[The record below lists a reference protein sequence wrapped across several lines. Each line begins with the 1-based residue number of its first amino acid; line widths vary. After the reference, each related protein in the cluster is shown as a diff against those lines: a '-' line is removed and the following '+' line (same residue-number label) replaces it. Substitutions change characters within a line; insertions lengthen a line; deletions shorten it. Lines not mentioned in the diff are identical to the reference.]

1 MIEVKKISVPLK
13 RKNKL
18 INLLAIFIMLA
29 SLFLITAKPTYGK
42 QLSVC
47 NSASGAMC
55 WCAGKCVANL
65 TRCWCE

>member
-18 INLLAIFIMLA
+18 INFLAIFIMLA
-29 SLFLITAKPTYGK
+29 SLFLVTAKPTYGK

-47 NSASGAMC
+47 KSGNGATC
-55 WCAGKCVANL
+55 WCPGGCGANA
-65 TRCWCE
+65 TSCWCN